1 MRGGGEM
8 SATGVTPTAASAA
21 GREPEAPRARQSG
34 RGDLWRGRALAW
46 GSRLVVLVGAA
57 LHRLPPRVRYVPA
70 DAITAVMARVWGR
83 GAVVQRN
90 FAHVLAAPPGDPR
103 ARALARGS
111 LRNFG
116 RMAVDFLA
124 STAMTDA
131 EVWRWVTPVGESML
145 AEALAPGHG
154 VIFAMPHIGSWDI
167 CGAYAA
173 AYGFKVTVV
182 IDNHLLAQL
191 VSGARR
197 YRAGG
202 VTLVPRDRSL
212 RALYQALARNEG
224 VVLLSDVAE
233 GAGPT
238 LAVPFFGRP
247 ARFPV
252 GAARL
257 AQRTGAP
264 IIVLACVRMPD
275 GHYRIEG
282 QPPIWPDRAQSQ
294 DGALRG
300 LTTAMAA
307 GYERVITRS
316 PEHWYPFHA
325 IWDE

>member
-1 MRGGGEM
+1 MR
-8 SATGVTPTAASAA
+8 ATGVTPTGASPAGREPA
-21 GREPEAPRARQSG
+21 GREPEVPRARTHARAG
-34 RGDLWRGRALAW
+34 AWRGRALAW

-57 LHRLPPRVRYVPA
+57 LRRLPPRVRYLPA
-70 DAITAVMARVWGR
+70 DAITAVVARVWGR
-83 GAVVQRN
+83 GAVVERN
-90 FAHVLAAPPGDPR
+90 FARVLGVPPRDPR
-103 ARALARGS
+103 ARTLARRS

-116 RMAVDFLA
+116 RMAIDFLA
-124 STAMTDA
+124 STAMSDA

-154 VIFAMPHIGSWDI
+154 VIFAMPHIGSWDV

-202 VTLVPRDRSL
+202 VTLAPRDRSL
-212 RALYQALARNEG
+212 RMLYQALARNEG
-224 VVLLSDVAE
+224 IVLLSDVAE

-257 AQRTGAP
+257 ALRTGAP
-264 IIVLACVRMPD
+264 IVVLACVRMPD
-275 GHYRIEG
+275 GRYRIEG

-294 DGALRG
+294 DEAVRG
-300 LTTAMAA
+300 LTAAMAA
-307 GYERVITRS
+307 GYERVITRY

-325 IWDE
+325 IWED